1 MGNISFS
8 EIHRY
13 ANKLYTEGIIPSA
26 TSDSFWRKDGRLG
39 RIEVEKANEIFSET
53 VTISKGKEVKIPN
66 VVDLVNKKYKN
77 KEDLLKHLIFMEQQ
91 FHESLDRERKLQTK
105 ISDLE
110 RTIQKSKSQLN
121 EANEKMKSYKDQFIG
136 FIEPYLKSLTKKLND
151 KRNMR

>member
-1 MGNISFS
+1 MKKSVGRNTILSVAEVRKVIKLYKKNEKPMGNISFS

-77 KEDLLKHLIFMEQQ
+77 KEDLLKHLIFME
-91 FHESLDRERKLQTK
+91 
-105 ISDLE
+105 
-110 RTIQKSKSQLN
+110 
-121 EANEKMKSYKDQFIG
+121 
-136 FIEPYLKSLTKKLND
+136 
-151 KRNMR
+151 